1 MEKKKIYSNQD
12 GREAPAW
19 GSDPAESYR
28 AKPESRRGRPKTRF
42 IKVIKEG
49 SL

>member
-1 MEKKKIYSNQD
+1 MGKKYIHSNQD
-12 GREAPAW
+12 GREASAD
-19 GSDPAESYR
+19 GSDPAEPYR
-28 AKPESRRGRPKTRF
+28 ADPESHRGRPKTRF